1 MRDRQTET
9 SRASSRWLMERID
22 SDRRFS
28 KLGNAASSY
37 QTVSSSRPWS
47 LCYYFWRHRGH
58 SVIDLDSAWF
68 APVFATLYPRLKMTR
83 FWREETSP
91 GHS

>member
-1 MRDRQTET
+1 MNLLERSVRDRQTET

-37 QTVSSSRPWS
+37 QTVSRSRPWS
-47 LCYYFWRHRGH
+47 LYYHSLRHP
-58 SVIDLDSAWF
+58 VIDQD
-68 APVFATLYPRLKMTR
+68 
-83 FWREETSP
+83 
-91 GHS
+91 